1 MEPDLLL
8 DWSASLEEQPITLE
22 QHIFNR
28 NAEIRRV
35 ARVEREIDPD
45 KYWEGVMSGASKD
58 VRQIISRLEK
68 LGYVV
73 RRGGANNV
81 VGLVSPDGEIVR
93 MPLGQPLTI
102 HTTPGSAEAIDGLL
116 NTLKKCGIDLER
128 EEATM
133 SESNKQ
139 ETGLDKFRNDRKI
152 RSQVL
157 RERLKELMVK
167 HDLRQTDVYHF
178 GDDYA
183 KTHNIVAPSNTQ
195 TFVSAFLRGTALT
208 DKYYEWMERVVNAIA
223 ERDGKI
229 LKAEVHR
236 KMDRPKPEPEP
247 EQGAPEPSEEK
258 KFPEVTIMRPSS
270 VEVADS
276 LYRASRIAVRVQG
289 MLYKALLVE
298 EAEITVDD
306 IEKVVQEI
314 LELG

>member
-1 MEPDLLL
+1 MESDLLL

-22 QHIFNR
+22 QHIINQ
-28 NAEIRRV
+28 NKEIKRV

-102 HTTPGSAEAIDGLL
+102 HTTPGSAEAIDGLY
-116 NTLKKCGIDLER
+116 NTLKKCGIDLEQEER
-128 EEATM
+128 EM

-139 ETGLDKFRNDRKI
+139 ETGLDKYRNDRKI

-157 RERLKELMVK
+157 RERLKELMVE

-236 KMDRPKPEPEP
+236 KMENKEPLTSEP
-247 EQGAPEPSEEK
+247 VKPEPSEKE
-258 KFPEVTIMRPSS
+258 KFPEVTLVQPPS